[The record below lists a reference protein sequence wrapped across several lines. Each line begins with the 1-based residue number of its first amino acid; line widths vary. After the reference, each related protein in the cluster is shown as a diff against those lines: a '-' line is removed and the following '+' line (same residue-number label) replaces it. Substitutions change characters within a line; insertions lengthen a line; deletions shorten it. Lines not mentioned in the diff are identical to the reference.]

1 MAEYNIFLKR
11 SAVKELETLP
21 QNDVQRILK
30 RTEALKKNPRLPGSE
45 KLSARERYRFRQGYY
60 RIAYAVQD
68 TECCVHIFLI
78 GHRRDVYR

>member
-21 QNDVQRILK
+21 QNDLQRILK

-45 KLSARERYRFRQGYY
+45 KLSVQERYRFRQGHY

-68 TECCVHIFLI
+68 TECCVHIFQI